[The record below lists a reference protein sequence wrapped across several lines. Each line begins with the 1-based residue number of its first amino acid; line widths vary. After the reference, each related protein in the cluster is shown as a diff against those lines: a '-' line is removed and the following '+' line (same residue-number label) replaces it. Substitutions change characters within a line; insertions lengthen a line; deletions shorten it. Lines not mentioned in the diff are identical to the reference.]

1 MMKGIS
7 REIVPYAVR
16 GTLDAAGEK
25 IEIFREHM
33 AGLDLY
39 LNPSMVNTNHAEHI
53 RTVLQE
59 ALKALE
65 RNGARAAAASVE
77 APR

>member
-1 MMKGIS
+1 
-7 REIVPYAVR
+7 
-16 GTLDAAGEK
+16 
-25 IEIFREHM
+25 M

-65 RNGARAAAASVE
+65 RNGARAAAASVD

>member
-1 MMKGIS
+1 
-7 REIVPYAVR
+7 
-16 GTLDAAGEK
+16 
-25 IEIFREHM
+25 M

-39 LNPSMVNTNHAEHI
+39 LNPSMVSTNHAEHI

-59 ALKALE
+59 ALKALD

>member
-1 MMKGIS
+1 MLRPLHQPRLVGCCID
-7 REIVPYAVR
+7 E
-16 GTLDAAGEK
+16 
-25 IEIFREHM
+25 
-33 AGLDLY
+33 
-39 LNPSMVNTNHAEHI
+39 EHI

-65 RNGARAAAASVE
+65 KNGAQAAAASVE